1 MSLDNGELLARKQE
15 ALRACGE
22 ANESY
27 LKAWWDCHKARR
39 VCYEAKRV
47 YDEAFRV
54 YSSAWRDYEEAG
66 RKEVGDGERPPD

>member
-1 MSLDNGELLARKQE
+1 MDNGELLARKQE
-15 ALRACGE
+15 ALRACCE

-27 LKAWWDCHKARR
+27 LKAWWDRHKARR

-66 RKEVGDGERPPD
+66 RRGVSDGERPPD

>member
-1 MSLDNGELLARKQE
+1 MDNGELLARKQE

-39 VCYEAKRV
+39 VCYEAREAYQEARQAYYMVWDELNQRV
-47 YDEAFRV
+47 ET
-54 YSSAWRDYEEAG
+54 EG
-66 RKEVGDGERPPD
+66 R